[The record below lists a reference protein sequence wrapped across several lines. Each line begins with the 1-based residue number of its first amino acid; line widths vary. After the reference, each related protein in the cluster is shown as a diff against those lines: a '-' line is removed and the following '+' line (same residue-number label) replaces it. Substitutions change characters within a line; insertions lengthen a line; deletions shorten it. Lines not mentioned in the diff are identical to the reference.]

1 MTKQDKELEEIRPT
15 TKRRKDCMSK
25 TSPSLPKE
33 PNGNCPEC
41 GGNGKIGMYWERC
54 NTCDGTGSSPTN
66 QSNKEKSL

>member
-1 MTKQDKELEEIRPT
+1 
-15 TKRRKDCMSK
+15 MSK

-66 QSNKEKSL
+66 QSNKDKSL